1 MTQTSTFLSAAE
13 QWYHFLMPWHIMNRV
28 ILYIIVYV
36 AWRRGKTYLRTS
48 SAAMTWIP
56 VISPLVNLSSICI
69 RFLRELLYSQS
80 VFCMYSHCKND
91 VCCSPTKENKQICSP
106 QFFNN
111 PCDPLTLYTCT
122 STFSKV
128 ITWKYCSSSI
138 TGIVQTE
145 SESKKKTIFQT
156 SSFDY
161 IKPTKTYKDARNLRF
176 NRSFLQMNKF
186 TPNLIHN
193 RD

>member
-1 MTQTSTFLSAAE
+1 MFAVLQQKKINRFARHNFLTAD
-13 QWYHFLMPWHIMNRV
+13 
-28 ILYIIVYV
+28 
-36 AWRRGKTYLRTS
+36 
-48 SAAMTWIP
+48 
-56 VISPLVNLSSICI
+56 LVS
-69 RFLRELLYSQS
+69 
-80 VFCMYSHCKND
+80 
-91 VCCSPTKENKQICSP
+91 
-106 QFFNN
+106 N